1 MSQHLSSQ
9 RISMWMAGE
18 RTAEDEQHLRECP
31 ECAAELARFQATL
44 SLFRDSVC
52 HWSGQQA
59 GSEAGAIPKTGPARS
74 RFRLWPVRWA
84 AAVAALLL
92 VATISIHRSTRQ
104 QQPGGLM
111 AQADVLLL
119 EQVDAE
125 VSRAVPRTMEPL
137 LELVST
143 DYSAEEENDETAQQK

>member
-18 RTAEDEQHLRECP
+18 RTPEDEQHLRECP

-44 SLFRDSVC
+44 SLFRDSVR
-52 HWSGQQA
+52 HWSGRQP
-59 GSEAGAIPKTGPARS
+59 GSEAGAIPKIAPTRWPAR
-74 RFRLWPVRWA
+74 WA
-84 AAVAALLL
+84 MAAAALLL
-92 VATISIHRSTRQ
+92 VATVSIYRNTRRPQ
-104 QQPGGLM
+104 LGGLM
-111 AQADVLLL
+111 PQADVVLL

-125 VSRAVPRTMEPL
+125 VSRAVPRGMEPL

-143 DYSAEEENDETAQQK
+143 DYSTEEENDETTQQK

>member
-1 MSQHLSSQ
+1 MNQHLSSQ
-9 RISMWMAGE
+9 RISLWMAGE

-44 SLFRDSVC
+44 SLFRASVRQ
-52 HWSGQQA
+52 WSGQQA
-59 GSEAGAIPKTGPARS
+59 GSEAGAIPKTGPARH
-74 RFRLWPVRWA
+74 RLHPWPVRWA
-84 AAVAALLL
+84 LAAALLL

-143 DYSAEEENDETAQQK
+143 DYSIEEENDETTQQK